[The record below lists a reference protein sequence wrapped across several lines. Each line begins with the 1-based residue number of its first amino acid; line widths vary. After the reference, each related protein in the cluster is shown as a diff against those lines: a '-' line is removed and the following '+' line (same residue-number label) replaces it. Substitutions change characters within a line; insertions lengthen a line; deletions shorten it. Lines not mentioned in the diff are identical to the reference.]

1 MNEDILQALEDVKTS
16 VDDVES
22 KVGWV
27 EIHTSGAINVLN
39 EILEV
44 LKKIEK
50 KL

>member
-1 MNEDILQALEDVKTS
+1 MSKEIIGALEDIKTS

-27 EIHTSGAINVLN
+27 EIHTSGTLGILN

-44 LKKIEK
+44 LKKIDK